1 MIEKNNR
8 LVKNSRVRLFIDMP
22 LVNSSELELSADQN
36 HYLTNV
42 MRLGTGDSISVFNG
56 YEGEWRATIQLIQRK
71 KCSVIVQEQIRQQD
85 FSKGPWLLF
94 SPIRIVRTEFIIQKA
109 CELGVTEIWPVITK
123 YTQNRRMRPLRART
137 QAIEAAE
144 QCGRTDV
151 PIVHPTINFENLL
164 SEWPLDRR
172 ILFCDERGGRPI
184 LDILSRAKP
193 SLWAILIGPEGGFSI
208 DERKR
213 LQSYDFTDSGTLGPR
228 LVRSETAVVS
238 ALTLWQASLG
248 DLGNTIDVN

>member
-1 MIEKNNR
+1 MTEKNNR
-8 LVKNSRVRLFIDMP
+8 RYKNSRVRLFVDMP
-22 LVNSSELELSADQN
+22 FLNSNELELSADHK

-42 MRLGTGDSISVFNG
+42 MRLGEGDSISVFNG
-56 YEGEWRATIQLIQRK
+56 HEGEWRAIIQLVRRK
-71 KCSVIVQEQIRQQD
+71 KCSVVIQEQIRQQD
-85 FSKGPWLLF
+85 FSKGPWLIF
-94 SPIRIVRTEFIIQKA
+94 SPIRTVRNEFIIQKA
-109 CELGVTEIWPVITK
+109 CELGVTEIWPILTE
-123 YTQNRRMRPLRART
+123 YTQSRKIRPLRARAT
-137 QAIEAAE
+137 AIEAAE

-184 LDILSRAKP
+184 LDILSRTKS

-208 DERKR
+208 DERNR
-213 LQSYDFTDSGTLGPR
+213 LKSYDFTDSGTLGPR

-238 ALTLWQASLG
+238 ALTLWQACLG
-248 DLGNTIDVN
+248 DLGNAIDVN